1 MSIIAF
7 VLLGLIAGFIAR
19 AIMPGRQE
27 MGLIATALLGMV
39 GSLIGGC
46 LGSLISGDRVFDLHA
61 AGLIGSVIG
70 SLIVLMLTGARR
82 RRRALG

>member
-19 AIMPGRQE
+19 AIMPGRQA